1 MEEILGDPQFTSQER
16 GIFRTFYD
24 CCVNRAKSG
33 VKGEEYVF
41 DSIANEANINVHLY
55 YKEGVFMQALWVLF
69 LLVLKDNITEEDFK
83 YKTLEEFL
91 ASYPGAFDTLDEK
104 EKNNLWHTANW
115 MVLLFQ
121 MIPARKNK
129 GLAIHVCHL

>member
-1 MEEILGDPQFTSQER
+1 MSSILLQMKPTLTFTCTTR
-16 GIFRTFYD
+16 
-24 CCVNRAKSG
+24 K
-33 VKGEEYVF
+33 EYLCKRF
-41 DSIANEANINVHLY
+41 GCY
-55 YKEGVFMQALWVLF
+55 F

-129 GLAIHVCHL
+129 GLAIHVGHL